1 MLVLIGSQNPVK
13 VKSTEEAFQKYFP
26 DVNVQALDVQSNV
39 PVQPVNDDTFTGARN
54 RAMNLF
60 NMSKNNDLGADF
72 FVGIEGGIINLYN
85 KWFGLGAMCI
95 IDKNG
100 NTGFGTSPNFEL
112 PNEIVKELLNGKELG
127 LVMDELMNQSN
138 TKQKMGA
145 ISYFTKGVLDRKDLY
160 VQGLVVAMVPFLHS
174 EMFF

>member
-1 MLVLIGSQNPVK
+1 MLVLVGSQNPVK

-26 DVNVQALDVQSNV
+26 DVKVQALDVQSNV

-54 RAMNLF
+54 RATNLF
-60 NMSKNNDLGADF
+60 NFNKNNDLGADF

-85 KWFGLGAMCI
+85 KWFALGAMCI

-112 PNEIVKELLNGKELG
+112 PDEIVKELLNGKELG
-127 LVMDELMNQSN
+127 IVMDELMNQSN